1 MRQWQPSTG
10 RDYPGAR
17 LLKLPGSSHAKELDH
32 RLEKAGHCF
41 EWADTKQDFKALQ
54 ETTVEDQGKT
64 LVIHRK
70 CLGTCGKVFR
80 AVVMEIPPTI

>member
-1 MRQWQPSTG
+1 M
-10 RDYPGAR
+10 
-17 LLKLPGSSHAKELDH
+17 
-32 RLEKAGHCF
+32 EKAGHCF